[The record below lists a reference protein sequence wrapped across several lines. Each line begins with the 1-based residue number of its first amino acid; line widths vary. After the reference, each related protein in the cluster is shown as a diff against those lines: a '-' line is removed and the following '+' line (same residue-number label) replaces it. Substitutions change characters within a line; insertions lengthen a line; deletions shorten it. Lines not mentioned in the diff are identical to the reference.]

1 MRREPQREDD
11 PLTGGLPA
19 HLPVVEAVQPLLSV
33 AVLETEREPLRS
45 VVPREMERRERI
57 LRTPRRIPP
66 PLVAG
71 QRMKRRSARV
81 ARYLAEMGKRGYI
94 AVDELCAVTGKSRKK
109 IESDLDYMVEK
120 GLLGAGAYLDS
131 GRGIFFRSA
140 DAFADYANATAKKE
154 AVTPK
159 AATEGY
165 AGALRSANDRIADPV
180 LSEKIDHL
188 ETVAGKIFREV
199 EEHPEKQQQA
209 ATFLN
214 YYLPTTLKLLDSYA
228 KFEEAGIEGENLS
241 RAQERI
247 EETMD
252 ALIKGFDKQ
261 LDDLYRNEA
270 MDIDSD
276 IRVMEN
282 MLRRDTASVEDDF
295 GLGGVDH
302 VLAQNKNVNIF
313 VFDTEVYSNTGGQA
327 SKASNIG
334 QVAQFAA
341 AGKETK
347 SKSLAEIAMSYGYVY
362 VAQVAMGANAAQT
375 LKAIQEAEAYHGPSL
390 IIGYAPC
397 EMHSIKGGMQNCQ
410 KEMKKAVECGYWNLF
425 RFNPAAEK
433 KFALDSKAPAGGYQ
447 EFLMNEARYSRLT
460 REFPERATVLFAKNE
475 ENAKERYEHLLKLVD
490 MYDK

>member
-1 MRREPQREDD
+1 MSKDFEYD
-11 PLTGGLPA
+11 PETGSFRFDESGEKTKKKNDVDVGGWILIAALFAFGLWPIGLIA
-19 HLPVVEAVQPLLSV
+19 LISKLSDKPKKVNSSRGGMCTSTSPNANVSSRSKVEK
-33 AVLETEREPLRS
+33 S
-45 VVPREMERRERI
+45 VVKTAKQMNRAPKTSDKTSRI
-57 LRTPRRIPP
+57 LSIVGAAITCIFGISLVTMLGEVIAYGWYSYMMEDLFPMCGFFAGGVAM
-66 PLVAG
+66 LVAG
-71 QRMKRRSARV
+71 QRMKHRSARV
-81 ARYLAEMGKRGYI
+81 ARYLAVMGERGYI
-94 AVDELCAVTGKSRKK
+94 SVEELCTVTGKSRKK

-120 GLLGAGAYLDS
+120 GLLGTGAYLDS

-154 AVTPK
+154 NVTPK
-159 AATEGY
+159 EANEGY
-165 AGALRSANDRIADPV
+165 AGALRAIRSANDRIADPA

-199 EEHPEKQQQA
+199 EEHPEKQRQA

-295 GLGGVDH
+295 GLGG
-302 VLAQNKNVNIF
+302 
-313 VFDTEVYSNTGGQA
+313 
-327 SKASNIG
+327 
-334 QVAQFAA
+334 AA
-341 AGKETK
+341 
-347 SKSLAEIAMSYGYVY
+347 V
-362 VAQVAMGANAAQT
+362 QR
-375 LKAIQEAEAYHGPSL
+375 
-390 IIGYAPC
+390 AP
-397 EMHSIKGGMQNCQ
+397 
-410 KEMKKAVECGYWNLF
+410 
-425 RFNPAAEK
+425 
-433 KFALDSKAPAGGYQ
+433 D
-447 EFLMNEARYSRLT
+447 
-460 REFPERATVLFAKNE
+460 E
-475 ENAKERYEHLLKLVD
+475 E
-490 MYDK
+490 

>member
-1 MRREPQREDD
+1 MSKDFEYD
-11 PLTGGLPA
+11 PETGSFRFDEGGGKTKKKNDVDVGGWILIAALFAFGLWPIGLIA
-19 HLPVVEAVQPLLSV
+19 LISKLSDKPKKVNSSRGGTRTSTSPNANVTARSTNKVEKTVVKTAKKMNRAPKASDK
-33 AVLETEREPLRS
+33 TS
-45 VVPREMERRERI
+45 RI
-57 LRTPRRIPP
+57 LSIVGAAITAIFGISLVTMLGEVIAYGWYSYMMEELFPMCGFFAGGVAM
-66 PLVAG
+66 LVAG

-81 ARYLAEMGKRGYI
+81 ARYLAVMGKRGYI

-109 IESDLDYMVEK
+109 VESDLDYMVEK
-120 GLLGAGAYLDS
+120 GLLGTGAYLDS

-154 AVTPK
+154 NVTPK
-159 AATEGY
+159 EANEGY
-165 AGALRSANDRIADPV
+165 AGALRAIRSANDRIADAV

-295 GLGGVDH
+295 GLGG
-302 VLAQNKNVNIF
+302 
-313 VFDTEVYSNTGGQA
+313 
-327 SKASNIG
+327 
-334 QVAQFAA
+334 AA
-341 AGKETK
+341 
-347 SKSLAEIAMSYGYVY
+347 V
-362 VAQVAMGANAAQT
+362 QR
-375 LKAIQEAEAYHGPSL
+375 
-390 IIGYAPC
+390 AP
-397 EMHSIKGGMQNCQ
+397 
-410 KEMKKAVECGYWNLF
+410 
-425 RFNPAAEK
+425 
-433 KFALDSKAPAGGYQ
+433 D
-447 EFLMNEARYSRLT
+447 
-460 REFPERATVLFAKNE
+460 E
-475 ENAKERYEHLLKLVD
+475 E
-490 MYDK
+490 

>member
-1 MRREPQREDD
+1 MSKDFEYD
-11 PLTGGLPA
+11 PETGSFRFDESGGKTKKKNDVDVGGWILIAALFAFGLWPIGLIA
-19 HLPVVEAVQPLLSV
+19 LISKLSDKPKKVNSSRGGMHTSTSPNANVSSRSKVEKTVVKTAKKMNRAPKASDK
-33 AVLETEREPLRS
+33 TS
-45 VVPREMERRERI
+45 RI
-57 LRTPRRIPP
+57 LSIVGAAITAIFGISLVTMLGEVIAYGWYSYMMEELFPMCGFFAGGVAM
-66 PLVAG
+66 LVAG

-81 ARYLAEMGKRGYI
+81 ARYLAVMGKRGYI

-154 AVTPK
+154 NVTPK
-159 AATEGY
+159 EANEGY
-165 AGALRSANDRIADPV
+165 AGALRAIRSANDRIADPV

-295 GLGGVDH
+295 GLSG
-302 VLAQNKNVNIF
+302 
-313 VFDTEVYSNTGGQA
+313 
-327 SKASNIG
+327 
-334 QVAQFAA
+334 AA
-341 AGKETK
+341 
-347 SKSLAEIAMSYGYVY
+347 V
-362 VAQVAMGANAAQT
+362 QR
-375 LKAIQEAEAYHGPSL
+375 
-390 IIGYAPC
+390 AP
-397 EMHSIKGGMQNCQ
+397 
-410 KEMKKAVECGYWNLF
+410 
-425 RFNPAAEK
+425 
-433 KFALDSKAPAGGYQ
+433 D
-447 EFLMNEARYSRLT
+447 
-460 REFPERATVLFAKNE
+460 E
-475 ENAKERYEHLLKLVD
+475 E
-490 MYDK
+490 

>member
-1 MRREPQREDD
+1 MSKDFEYD
-11 PLTGGLPA
+11 PETGSFRFDEGDGKTKKKNDVDVGGWILIAALFAFGLWPIGLIA
-19 HLPVVEAVQPLLSV
+19 LISKLSDKPKKVNSSRGGTRTSTSPNANVTARSTNKVEKTVVQTAKKMNRAPKASDKT
-33 AVLETEREPLRS
+33 A
-45 VVPREMERRERI
+45 RI
-57 LRTPRRIPP
+57 LMIVGAAITCIFGISLVTMLGEVIAYGWYSYMMEELFPMCGFFAGGVAM
-66 PLVAG
+66 LVAG

-81 ARYLAEMGKRGYI
+81 ARYLAVMGERGYI
-94 AVDELCAVTGKSRKK
+94 SVEELCTVTGKSRKK

-120 GLLGAGAYLDS
+120 GLLGTGAYLDS

-154 AVTPK
+154 NVTPK
-159 AATEGY
+159 EANEGY
-165 AGALRSANDRIADPV
+165 AGALRAIRSANDRIADAV

-295 GLGGVDH
+295 GLGG
-302 VLAQNKNVNIF
+302 
-313 VFDTEVYSNTGGQA
+313 
-327 SKASNIG
+327 
-334 QVAQFAA
+334 AA
-341 AGKETK
+341 
-347 SKSLAEIAMSYGYVY
+347 V
-362 VAQVAMGANAAQT
+362 QR
-375 LKAIQEAEAYHGPSL
+375 
-390 IIGYAPC
+390 AP
-397 EMHSIKGGMQNCQ
+397 
-410 KEMKKAVECGYWNLF
+410 
-425 RFNPAAEK
+425 
-433 KFALDSKAPAGGYQ
+433 D
-447 EFLMNEARYSRLT
+447 
-460 REFPERATVLFAKNE
+460 E
-475 ENAKERYEHLLKLVD
+475 E
-490 MYDK
+490 

>member
-1 MRREPQREDD
+1 MSKDFEYDPETGSFRFDESGGKTKKKNDVDVGGWILIAALFAFGLWPIGLIALISKLSDKPKKVNSSRGGMRTSTSPNANVSSRSK
-11 PLTGGLPA
+11 
-19 HLPVVEAVQPLLSV
+19 VEK
-33 AVLETEREPLRS
+33 S
-45 VVPREMERRERI
+45 VVKTAKKMNRAPKTSDKTSRI
-57 LRTPRRIPP
+57 LSIVGAAITCIFGISLVTMLGEVIAYGWYSYMMEDLFPMCGFFAGGVAM
-66 PLVAG
+66 LVAG
-71 QRMKRRSARV
+71 QRMKHRSARV
-81 ARYLAEMGKRGYI
+81 ARYLAVMGKRSHI

-120 GLLGAGAYLDS
+120 GLLGTGAYLDS

-154 AVTPK
+154 NVTPK
-159 AATEGY
+159 EANEGY
-165 AGALRSANDRIADPV
+165 AGALRAIRSANDRIADPA

-295 GLGGVDH
+295 GLGG
-302 VLAQNKNVNIF
+302 
-313 VFDTEVYSNTGGQA
+313 
-327 SKASNIG
+327 
-334 QVAQFAA
+334 AA
-341 AGKETK
+341 
-347 SKSLAEIAMSYGYVY
+347 V
-362 VAQVAMGANAAQT
+362 QR
-375 LKAIQEAEAYHGPSL
+375 
-390 IIGYAPC
+390 AP
-397 EMHSIKGGMQNCQ
+397 
-410 KEMKKAVECGYWNLF
+410 
-425 RFNPAAEK
+425 
-433 KFALDSKAPAGGYQ
+433 D
-447 EFLMNEARYSRLT
+447 
-460 REFPERATVLFAKNE
+460 E
-475 ENAKERYEHLLKLVD
+475 E
-490 MYDK
+490 

>member
-1 MRREPQREDD
+1 MSKDFEYD
-11 PLTGGLPA
+11 PETGSFRFDESGGKTKKKNDVDVGGWILIAALFAFGLWPIGLIA
-19 HLPVVEAVQPLLSV
+19 LISKLSDKPKKVNSSRGGMHTSTSPNANVSSRSKVEK
-33 AVLETEREPLRS
+33 S
-45 VVPREMERRERI
+45 VVKTAKQMNRAPKASDKTSRI
-57 LRTPRRIPP
+57 LSIVGAAITAIFGISLVTMLGEVIAYGWDSYMMEELFPMCGFFAGGVAM
-66 PLVAG
+66 LVAG

-81 ARYLAEMGKRGYI
+81 ARYLAVMGKRGYI

-154 AVTPK
+154 NVTPK
-159 AATEGY
+159 EANEGY
-165 AGALRSANDRIADPV
+165 AGALRAIRSANDRIADPV

-295 GLGGVDH
+295 GLGG
-302 VLAQNKNVNIF
+302 
-313 VFDTEVYSNTGGQA
+313 
-327 SKASNIG
+327 
-334 QVAQFAA
+334 AA
-341 AGKETK
+341 
-347 SKSLAEIAMSYGYVY
+347 V
-362 VAQVAMGANAAQT
+362 QR
-375 LKAIQEAEAYHGPSL
+375 
-390 IIGYAPC
+390 AP
-397 EMHSIKGGMQNCQ
+397 
-410 KEMKKAVECGYWNLF
+410 
-425 RFNPAAEK
+425 
-433 KFALDSKAPAGGYQ
+433 D
-447 EFLMNEARYSRLT
+447 
-460 REFPERATVLFAKNE
+460 E
-475 ENAKERYEHLLKLVD
+475 E
-490 MYDK
+490 

>member
-1 MRREPQREDD
+1 MSKDFEYDPETGSFRFDESGGKTKKKNDVDVGGWILIAALFAFGLWPIGLIALISKLSDKPKKVSSPRSGMRTSTSPNANVSSRSK
-11 PLTGGLPA
+11 
-19 HLPVVEAVQPLLSV
+19 VEK
-33 AVLETEREPLRS
+33 S
-45 VVPREMERRERI
+45 VVKTAKQMNRAPKASDKTARI
-57 LRTPRRIPP
+57 LVIVGAAITAIFGISLVTMLGEVIAYGWYSYMMEELFPMCGFFAGGVAM
-66 PLVAG
+66 LVAG

-81 ARYLAEMGKRGYI
+81 ARYLAVMGERGYI
-94 AVDELCAVTGKSRKK
+94 SVEELCTVTGKSRKK

-120 GLLGAGAYLDS
+120 GLLGTGAYLDS

-154 AVTPK
+154 NVTPK
-159 AATEGY
+159 EANEGY
-165 AGALRSANDRIADPV
+165 AGALRAIRSANDRITDAV

-295 GLGGVDH
+295 GLGG
-302 VLAQNKNVNIF
+302 
-313 VFDTEVYSNTGGQA
+313 
-327 SKASNIG
+327 
-334 QVAQFAA
+334 AA
-341 AGKETK
+341 
-347 SKSLAEIAMSYGYVY
+347 V
-362 VAQVAMGANAAQT
+362 QR
-375 LKAIQEAEAYHGPSL
+375 
-390 IIGYAPC
+390 AP
-397 EMHSIKGGMQNCQ
+397 
-410 KEMKKAVECGYWNLF
+410 
-425 RFNPAAEK
+425 
-433 KFALDSKAPAGGYQ
+433 D
-447 EFLMNEARYSRLT
+447 
-460 REFPERATVLFAKNE
+460 E
-475 ENAKERYEHLLKLVD
+475 E
-490 MYDK
+490 

>member
-1 MRREPQREDD
+1 MSKDFEYDPETGSFRFDESGGKTKKKNDVDVGGWIIIAALFAFGLWPIGLIALISKLSDKPKKVNSSRGGMRTSTSQNANVSSRSK
-11 PLTGGLPA
+11 
-19 HLPVVEAVQPLLSV
+19 VEK
-33 AVLETEREPLRS
+33 S
-45 VVPREMERRERI
+45 VVKTAKQMNRAPKASDKTSRI
-57 LRTPRRIPP
+57 LSIVGAAITAIFGISLVTMLGEVIAYGWYSYMMEELFPMCGFFAGGVAM
-66 PLVAG
+66 LVAG

-81 ARYLAEMGKRGYI
+81 ARYLAVMGKRGYI

-109 IESDLDYMVEK
+109 IESDLNYMVEK
-120 GLLGAGAYLDS
+120 GLLGTGAYLDS

-154 AVTPK
+154 NVTPK
-159 AATEGY
+159 EANEGY
-165 AGALRSANDRIADPV
+165 AGALRAIRSANDRIADPV

-199 EEHPEKQQQA
+199 EQHPEKQQQA

-295 GLGGVDH
+295 GLGG
-302 VLAQNKNVNIF
+302 
-313 VFDTEVYSNTGGQA
+313 
-327 SKASNIG
+327 
-334 QVAQFAA
+334 AA
-341 AGKETK
+341 
-347 SKSLAEIAMSYGYVY
+347 V
-362 VAQVAMGANAAQT
+362 QR
-375 LKAIQEAEAYHGPSL
+375 
-390 IIGYAPC
+390 AP
-397 EMHSIKGGMQNCQ
+397 
-410 KEMKKAVECGYWNLF
+410 
-425 RFNPAAEK
+425 
-433 KFALDSKAPAGGYQ
+433 D
-447 EFLMNEARYSRLT
+447 
-460 REFPERATVLFAKNE
+460 E
-475 ENAKERYEHLLKLVD
+475 E
-490 MYDK
+490 

>member
-1 MRREPQREDD
+1 MSKDFEYD
-11 PLTGGLPA
+11 PETGSFRFDESGGKTKKKNDVDVGGWIIIAALFAFGLWPIGLIA
-19 HLPVVEAVQPLLSV
+19 LISKLSDKPKKVSSPRSGTRTSTSPNANVTARSTNKVEKTVVKTAKKMNRAPKASDK
-33 AVLETEREPLRS
+33 TS
-45 VVPREMERRERI
+45 RI
-57 LRTPRRIPP
+57 LSIVGAAITAIFGISLVTMLGEVIAYGWYSYMMEELFPMCGFFAGGVAM
-66 PLVAG
+66 LVAG

-81 ARYLAEMGKRGYI
+81 ARYLAVMGKRGYI
-94 AVDELCAVTGKSRKK
+94 SVEELCTVTGKSRKK
-109 IESDLDYMVEK
+109 IESDLNYMVEK
-120 GLLGAGAYLDS
+120 GLLGTGAYLDS

-154 AVTPK
+154 NVTPK
-159 AATEGY
+159 EANEGY
-165 AGALRSANDRIADPV
+165 AGALRAIRSANDRIADPV

-295 GLGGVDH
+295 GLGG
-302 VLAQNKNVNIF
+302 
-313 VFDTEVYSNTGGQA
+313 
-327 SKASNIG
+327 
-334 QVAQFAA
+334 AA
-341 AGKETK
+341 
-347 SKSLAEIAMSYGYVY
+347 V
-362 VAQVAMGANAAQT
+362 QR
-375 LKAIQEAEAYHGPSL
+375 
-390 IIGYAPC
+390 AP
-397 EMHSIKGGMQNCQ
+397 
-410 KEMKKAVECGYWNLF
+410 
-425 RFNPAAEK
+425 
-433 KFALDSKAPAGGYQ
+433 D
-447 EFLMNEARYSRLT
+447 
-460 REFPERATVLFAKNE
+460 E
-475 ENAKERYEHLLKLVD
+475 E
-490 MYDK
+490 

>member
-1 MRREPQREDD
+1 MSKDFEYD
-11 PLTGGLPA
+11 PETGSFRFDESGGKTRKKNDVDVGGWIIIAALFAFGLWPIGLIA
-19 HLPVVEAVQPLLSV
+19 LISKLSDKPKKVSSPRSGTRTSTSPNANVTARSTNKVEKTVVKTAKKMNRAPKASDK
-33 AVLETEREPLRS
+33 TS
-45 VVPREMERRERI
+45 RI
-57 LRTPRRIPP
+57 LSIVGAAITAIFGISLVTMLGEVIAYGWYSYMMEELFPMCGFFAGGVAM
-66 PLVAG
+66 LVAG

-81 ARYLAEMGKRGYI
+81 ARYLAVMGERGYI
-94 AVDELCAVTGKSRKK
+94 SVEELCTVTGKSRKK

-154 AVTPK
+154 NVTPK
-159 AATEGY
+159 EANEGY
-165 AGALRSANDRIADPV
+165 AGALRAIRSANDRIADPV

-295 GLGGVDH
+295 GLGG
-302 VLAQNKNVNIF
+302 
-313 VFDTEVYSNTGGQA
+313 
-327 SKASNIG
+327 
-334 QVAQFAA
+334 AA
-341 AGKETK
+341 
-347 SKSLAEIAMSYGYVY
+347 V
-362 VAQVAMGANAAQT
+362 QR
-375 LKAIQEAEAYHGPSL
+375 
-390 IIGYAPC
+390 AP
-397 EMHSIKGGMQNCQ
+397 
-410 KEMKKAVECGYWNLF
+410 
-425 RFNPAAEK
+425 
-433 KFALDSKAPAGGYQ
+433 D
-447 EFLMNEARYSRLT
+447 
-460 REFPERATVLFAKNE
+460 E
-475 ENAKERYEHLLKLVD
+475 E
-490 MYDK
+490 

>member
-1 MRREPQREDD
+1 MSKDFEYD
-11 PLTGGLPA
+11 PETGSFRFDESGGKTKKKNDVDVGGWILIAALFAFGLWPIGLIA
-19 HLPVVEAVQPLLSV
+19 LISKLSDKPKKVSSPRSGTRTSTSPNANVTARSTNKVEKTVVKTAKQMNRAPKTSDKTARTLMIIGGFIALAAGSGLISNIGEVIAYGWYSYMMEELFPMCGFFAGGV
-33 AVLETEREPLRS
+33 A
-45 VVPREMERRERI
+45 M
-57 LRTPRRIPP
+57 
-66 PLVAG
+66 LVAG
-71 QRMKRRSARV
+71 QRMKRRSARI
-81 ARYLAEMGKRGYI
+81 ARYLAVMGERGYI
-94 AVDELCAVTGKSRKK
+94 SVEELCTVTGKSRKK
-109 IESDLDYMVEK
+109 IESDLNYMVEK

-154 AVTPK
+154 NVTPEE
-159 AATEGY
+159 ANEGY
-165 AGALRSANDRIADPV
+165 AGALRAIRSANDRIADPV

-295 GLGGVDH
+295 GLGG
-302 VLAQNKNVNIF
+302 
-313 VFDTEVYSNTGGQA
+313 
-327 SKASNIG
+327 
-334 QVAQFAA
+334 AA
-341 AGKETK
+341 
-347 SKSLAEIAMSYGYVY
+347 V
-362 VAQVAMGANAAQT
+362 QR
-375 LKAIQEAEAYHGPSL
+375 
-390 IIGYAPC
+390 AP
-397 EMHSIKGGMQNCQ
+397 
-410 KEMKKAVECGYWNLF
+410 
-425 RFNPAAEK
+425 
-433 KFALDSKAPAGGYQ
+433 D
-447 EFLMNEARYSRLT
+447 
-460 REFPERATVLFAKNE
+460 E
-475 ENAKERYEHLLKLVD
+475 E
-490 MYDK
+490 

>member
-1 MRREPQREDD
+1 MSKDFEYD
-11 PLTGGLPA
+11 PETGSFRFDEEGGKTKKKNDVDVGGWILIAALFAFGLWPIGLIA
-19 HLPVVEAVQPLLSV
+19 LISKLSDKPKKVSSPRGGTRTSTSPNANVTARSTNKVEKTVVKTAKKMNRAPKASDK
-33 AVLETEREPLRS
+33 TS
-45 VVPREMERRERI
+45 RI
-57 LRTPRRIPP
+57 LSIVGAAITAIFGISLVTMLGEVIAYGWYSYMMEELFPMCGFFAGGVAM
-66 PLVAG
+66 LVAG

-81 ARYLAEMGKRGYI
+81 ARYLAVMGKRGYI

-120 GLLGAGAYLDS
+120 GLLGTGAYLDS

-154 AVTPK
+154 NVTPK
-159 AATEGY
+159 EANEGY
-165 AGALRSANDRIADPV
+165 AGALRAIRSANDRIADAV

-295 GLGGVDH
+295 GLGG
-302 VLAQNKNVNIF
+302 
-313 VFDTEVYSNTGGQA
+313 
-327 SKASNIG
+327 
-334 QVAQFAA
+334 AA
-341 AGKETK
+341 
-347 SKSLAEIAMSYGYVY
+347 V
-362 VAQVAMGANAAQT
+362 QR
-375 LKAIQEAEAYHGPSL
+375 
-390 IIGYAPC
+390 AP
-397 EMHSIKGGMQNCQ
+397 
-410 KEMKKAVECGYWNLF
+410 
-425 RFNPAAEK
+425 
-433 KFALDSKAPAGGYQ
+433 D
-447 EFLMNEARYSRLT
+447 
-460 REFPERATVLFAKNE
+460 E
-475 ENAKERYEHLLKLVD
+475 E
-490 MYDK
+490 

>member
-1 MRREPQREDD
+1 MSKDFEYD
-11 PLTGGLPA
+11 PETGSFRFDESGGKTKKKNDVDVGGWIIIAALFAFGLWPIGIIA
-19 HLPVVEAVQPLLSV
+19 LISKLSDKPKKVSSPRSGTRTSTSPNANVTARSTNKVEKTVVKTAKKMNRAPKASDK
-33 AVLETEREPLRS
+33 TS
-45 VVPREMERRERI
+45 RI
-57 LRTPRRIPP
+57 LSIVGAAITAIFGISLVTMLGEVIAYGWYSYMMEELFPMCGFFAGGVAM
-66 PLVAG
+66 LVAG
-71 QRMKRRSARV
+71 QRMKRRSARI
-81 ARYLAEMGKRGYI
+81 ARYLAVMGERGYI
-94 AVDELCAVTGKSRKK
+94 SVEELCTVTGKSRKK

-154 AVTPK
+154 NVTPK
-159 AATEGY
+159 EANEGY
-165 AGALRSANDRIADPV
+165 AGALRAIRSANDRIADPV

-241 RAQERI
+241 RAQEHI

-295 GLGGVDH
+295 GLGG
-302 VLAQNKNVNIF
+302 
-313 VFDTEVYSNTGGQA
+313 
-327 SKASNIG
+327 
-334 QVAQFAA
+334 AA
-341 AGKETK
+341 
-347 SKSLAEIAMSYGYVY
+347 V
-362 VAQVAMGANAAQT
+362 QR
-375 LKAIQEAEAYHGPSL
+375 
-390 IIGYAPC
+390 AP
-397 EMHSIKGGMQNCQ
+397 
-410 KEMKKAVECGYWNLF
+410 
-425 RFNPAAEK
+425 
-433 KFALDSKAPAGGYQ
+433 D
-447 EFLMNEARYSRLT
+447 
-460 REFPERATVLFAKNE
+460 E
-475 ENAKERYEHLLKLVD
+475 E
-490 MYDK
+490 

>member
-1 MRREPQREDD
+1 MSKDFEYD
-11 PLTGGLPA
+11 PETGSFRFDESGGKTKKKNDVDVGGWILIAALFAFGLWPIGLIA
-19 HLPVVEAVQPLLSV
+19 LISKLSDKPKKVNSPRSGTRTSTSPNANVTARSTNKVEKTVVKTAKKMNRAPKASDKTSRTLMIIGGFIALAAGSGLISNIGEVIAYGWYSYMMEELFPMCGFFAGGV
-33 AVLETEREPLRS
+33 A
-45 VVPREMERRERI
+45 M
-57 LRTPRRIPP
+57 
-66 PLVAG
+66 LVAG
-71 QRMKRRSARV
+71 QRMKRRSARI
-81 ARYLAEMGKRGYI
+81 ARYLAVMGERGYI
-94 AVDELCAVTGKSRKK
+94 SVEELCTVTGKSRKK

-120 GLLGAGAYLDS
+120 GLLGTGAYLDS

-154 AVTPK
+154 NVTPK
-159 AATEGY
+159 EANEGY
-165 AGALRSANDRIADPV
+165 AGALRAIRSANDRIADPV

-295 GLGGVDH
+295 GLGG
-302 VLAQNKNVNIF
+302 
-313 VFDTEVYSNTGGQA
+313 
-327 SKASNIG
+327 
-334 QVAQFAA
+334 AA
-341 AGKETK
+341 
-347 SKSLAEIAMSYGYVY
+347 V
-362 VAQVAMGANAAQT
+362 QR
-375 LKAIQEAEAYHGPSL
+375 
-390 IIGYAPC
+390 AP
-397 EMHSIKGGMQNCQ
+397 
-410 KEMKKAVECGYWNLF
+410 
-425 RFNPAAEK
+425 
-433 KFALDSKAPAGGYQ
+433 D
-447 EFLMNEARYSRLT
+447 
-460 REFPERATVLFAKNE
+460 E
-475 ENAKERYEHLLKLVD
+475 E
-490 MYDK
+490 

>member
-1 MRREPQREDD
+1 MSKDFEYDPETGSFRFDESGGKTKKKNDVDVGGWILIAALFAFGLWPIGLIALISKLSDKPKKVNSSRGGMRTSTSPNANVSSRSK
-11 PLTGGLPA
+11 
-19 HLPVVEAVQPLLSV
+19 VEK
-33 AVLETEREPLRS
+33 S
-45 VVPREMERRERI
+45 VVKTAKKMNRAPKASDKTSRI
-57 LRTPRRIPP
+57 LSIVGAAITAIFGISLVTMLGEVIAYGWYSYMMEELFPMCGFFAGGVAM
-66 PLVAG
+66 LVAG

-81 ARYLAEMGKRGYI
+81 ARYLAVMGKRGYI

-154 AVTPK
+154 NVTPK
-159 AATEGY
+159 EANEGY
-165 AGALRSANDRIADPV
+165 AGALRAIRSANDRIADPV

-199 EEHPEKQQQA
+199 EQHPEKQQQA

-295 GLGGVDH
+295 GLGG
-302 VLAQNKNVNIF
+302 
-313 VFDTEVYSNTGGQA
+313 
-327 SKASNIG
+327 
-334 QVAQFAA
+334 AA
-341 AGKETK
+341 
-347 SKSLAEIAMSYGYVY
+347 V
-362 VAQVAMGANAAQT
+362 QR
-375 LKAIQEAEAYHGPSL
+375 
-390 IIGYAPC
+390 AP
-397 EMHSIKGGMQNCQ
+397 
-410 KEMKKAVECGYWNLF
+410 
-425 RFNPAAEK
+425 
-433 KFALDSKAPAGGYQ
+433 D
-447 EFLMNEARYSRLT
+447 
-460 REFPERATVLFAKNE
+460 E
-475 ENAKERYEHLLKLVD
+475 E
-490 MYDK
+490 

>member
-1 MRREPQREDD
+1 MSKDFEYDPETGSFRFDESDGKTKKKNDVDVGGWILIAALFAFGLWPIGLIALISKLSDKPKKVNSSRGGMRTSTSPNANVSSRSTNKVEK
-11 PLTGGLPA
+11 T
-19 HLPVVEAVQPLLSV
+19 VVKTAKKMNRAPKASDK
-33 AVLETEREPLRS
+33 TS
-45 VVPREMERRERI
+45 RI
-57 LRTPRRIPP
+57 LSIVGAAITAIFGISLVTMLGEVIAYGWYSYMMEELLPMCGFFAGGVAM
-66 PLVAG
+66 LVAG

-81 ARYLAEMGKRGYI
+81 ARYLAVMGKRGYI

-154 AVTPK
+154 NVTPK
-159 AATEGY
+159 EDNEGY
-165 AGALRSANDRIADPV
+165 AGALRAIRSANDRIADPV

-295 GLGGVDH
+295 GLGG
-302 VLAQNKNVNIF
+302 
-313 VFDTEVYSNTGGQA
+313 
-327 SKASNIG
+327 
-334 QVAQFAA
+334 AA
-341 AGKETK
+341 
-347 SKSLAEIAMSYGYVY
+347 V
-362 VAQVAMGANAAQT
+362 QR
-375 LKAIQEAEAYHGPSL
+375 
-390 IIGYAPC
+390 AP
-397 EMHSIKGGMQNCQ
+397 
-410 KEMKKAVECGYWNLF
+410 
-425 RFNPAAEK
+425 
-433 KFALDSKAPAGGYQ
+433 D
-447 EFLMNEARYSRLT
+447 
-460 REFPERATVLFAKNE
+460 E
-475 ENAKERYEHLLKLVD
+475 E
-490 MYDK
+490 

>member
-1 MRREPQREDD
+1 MSKDFEYDPETGSFRFDESGGKTKKKNDVDVGGWILIAALFAFGLWPIGLIALISKLSDKPKKVNSSRGGMRTSTSPNANVSSRSK
-11 PLTGGLPA
+11 
-19 HLPVVEAVQPLLSV
+19 VEK
-33 AVLETEREPLRS
+33 S
-45 VVPREMERRERI
+45 VVKTAKKMNRAPKTSDKTSRI
-57 LRTPRRIPP
+57 LSIVGAAITCIFGISLVTMLGEVIAYGWYSYMMEELFPMCGFFAGGVAM
-66 PLVAG
+66 LVAG

-81 ARYLAEMGKRGYI
+81 ARYLAVMGERGYI
-94 AVDELCAVTGKSRKK
+94 SVEELCTVTGKSRKK

-120 GLLGAGAYLDS
+120 GLLGTGAYLDS

-140 DAFADYANATAKKE
+140 DAFADYANATAKK
-154 AVTPK
+154 ANVTPK
-159 AATEGY
+159 EANEGY
-165 AGALRSANDRIADPV
+165 AGALRAIRSANDRIADPV

-295 GLGGVDH
+295 GLGG
-302 VLAQNKNVNIF
+302 
-313 VFDTEVYSNTGGQA
+313 
-327 SKASNIG
+327 
-334 QVAQFAA
+334 AA
-341 AGKETK
+341 
-347 SKSLAEIAMSYGYVY
+347 V
-362 VAQVAMGANAAQT
+362 QR
-375 LKAIQEAEAYHGPSL
+375 
-390 IIGYAPC
+390 AP
-397 EMHSIKGGMQNCQ
+397 
-410 KEMKKAVECGYWNLF
+410 
-425 RFNPAAEK
+425 
-433 KFALDSKAPAGGYQ
+433 D
-447 EFLMNEARYSRLT
+447 
-460 REFPERATVLFAKNE
+460 E
-475 ENAKERYEHLLKLVD
+475 E
-490 MYDK
+490 

>member
-1 MRREPQREDD
+1 MSKDFEYD
-11 PLTGGLPA
+11 PETGSFRFDESGGKTKKKNDVDVGGWIIIAALFAFGLWPIGLIA
-19 HLPVVEAVQPLLSV
+19 LISKLSDKPKKVSSPRSGTRTSTSANASSRGKVEK
-33 AVLETEREPLRS
+33 S
-45 VVPREMERRERI
+45 VVKTAKQMNRAPKASDKTSRI
-57 LRTPRRIPP
+57 LSIVGAAITAIFGISLVTMLGEVIAYGWYSYMMEELFPMCGFFAGGVAM
-66 PLVAG
+66 LVAG

-81 ARYLAEMGKRGYI
+81 ARYLAVMGKRGYI
-94 AVDELCAVTGKSRKK
+94 SVEELCTVTGKSRKK

-120 GLLGAGAYLDS
+120 GLLGTGAYLDS

-154 AVTPK
+154 NVTPK
-159 AATEGY
+159 EANEGY
-165 AGALRSANDRIADPV
+165 AGALRAIRSANDRIADPV

-199 EEHPEKQQQA
+199 EQHPEKQQQA

-295 GLGGVDH
+295 GLGG
-302 VLAQNKNVNIF
+302 
-313 VFDTEVYSNTGGQA
+313 
-327 SKASNIG
+327 
-334 QVAQFAA
+334 AA
-341 AGKETK
+341 
-347 SKSLAEIAMSYGYVY
+347 V
-362 VAQVAMGANAAQT
+362 QR
-375 LKAIQEAEAYHGPSL
+375 
-390 IIGYAPC
+390 AP
-397 EMHSIKGGMQNCQ
+397 
-410 KEMKKAVECGYWNLF
+410 
-425 RFNPAAEK
+425 
-433 KFALDSKAPAGGYQ
+433 D
-447 EFLMNEARYSRLT
+447 
-460 REFPERATVLFAKNE
+460 E
-475 ENAKERYEHLLKLVD
+475 E
-490 MYDK
+490 

>member
-1 MRREPQREDD
+1 MSKDFEYD
-11 PLTGGLPA
+11 PETGSFRFDESGGKTKKKNDVDVGGWIIIAALFAFGLWPIGLIA
-19 HLPVVEAVQPLLSV
+19 LISKLSDKPKKVSSPRSGTRTSTSPSANVTARSTNKVEKTVVKTAKKMNRAPKASDK
-33 AVLETEREPLRS
+33 TS
-45 VVPREMERRERI
+45 RI
-57 LRTPRRIPP
+57 LSIVGAAITAIFGISLVTMLGEVIAYGWYSYMMEELFPMCGFFAGGVAM
-66 PLVAG
+66 LVAG

-81 ARYLAEMGKRGYI
+81 ARYLAVMGKRGYI

-154 AVTPK
+154 NVTPK
-159 AATEGY
+159 EANEGY
-165 AGALRSANDRIADPV
+165 AGALRAIRSANDRIADPV
-180 LSEKIDHL
+180 LSEK
-188 ETVAGKIFREV
+188 TVAGKIFREV

-295 GLGGVDH
+295 GLGG
-302 VLAQNKNVNIF
+302 
-313 VFDTEVYSNTGGQA
+313 
-327 SKASNIG
+327 
-334 QVAQFAA
+334 AA
-341 AGKETK
+341 
-347 SKSLAEIAMSYGYVY
+347 V
-362 VAQVAMGANAAQT
+362 QR
-375 LKAIQEAEAYHGPSL
+375 
-390 IIGYAPC
+390 AP
-397 EMHSIKGGMQNCQ
+397 G
-410 KEMKKAVECGYWNLF
+410 
-425 RFNPAAEK
+425 
-433 KFALDSKAPAGGYQ
+433 
-447 EFLMNEARYSRLT
+447 
-460 REFPERATVLFAKNE
+460 E
-475 ENAKERYEHLLKLVD
+475 E
-490 MYDK
+490 

>member
-1 MRREPQREDD
+1 MSKDFEYDPETGSFRFDESGGKTKKKNDVDVGGWILIAALFAFGLWPIGLIALISKLSDKPKKVNSSRGGMRTSTSPNANVSSRSK
-11 PLTGGLPA
+11 
-19 HLPVVEAVQPLLSV
+19 VEK
-33 AVLETEREPLRS
+33 S
-45 VVPREMERRERI
+45 VVKTAKKMNRAPKTSDKTSRI
-57 LRTPRRIPP
+57 LSIVGAAITCIFGISLVTMLGEVIAYGWYSYMMEDLFPMCGFFAGGVAM
-66 PLVAG
+66 LVAG

-81 ARYLAEMGKRGYI
+81 ARYLAVMGKRGYI

-154 AVTPK
+154 NVTPK
-159 AATEGY
+159 EANEGY
-165 AGALRSANDRIADPV
+165 AGALRAIRSANDRIADAV

-199 EEHPEKQQQA
+199 EQHPEKQQQA

-295 GLGGVDH
+295 GLGG
-302 VLAQNKNVNIF
+302 
-313 VFDTEVYSNTGGQA
+313 
-327 SKASNIG
+327 
-334 QVAQFAA
+334 AA
-341 AGKETK
+341 
-347 SKSLAEIAMSYGYVY
+347 V
-362 VAQVAMGANAAQT
+362 QR
-375 LKAIQEAEAYHGPSL
+375 
-390 IIGYAPC
+390 AP
-397 EMHSIKGGMQNCQ
+397 
-410 KEMKKAVECGYWNLF
+410 
-425 RFNPAAEK
+425 
-433 KFALDSKAPAGGYQ
+433 D
-447 EFLMNEARYSRLT
+447 
-460 REFPERATVLFAKNE
+460 E
-475 ENAKERYEHLLKLVD
+475 E
-490 MYDK
+490 

>member
-1 MRREPQREDD
+1 MSKDFEYDPETGSFRFDEGDGKTKKKNDVDVGGWILIAALFAFGLWPIGLIALISKLSDKPKKVSSSRGGMRTSTSPNANVSSRSK
-11 PLTGGLPA
+11 
-19 HLPVVEAVQPLLSV
+19 VEK
-33 AVLETEREPLRS
+33 S
-45 VVPREMERRERI
+45 VVKTAKQMNRAPKASDKTARI
-57 LRTPRRIPP
+57 LVIVGAAITAIFGISLVTMLGEVIAYGWYSYMMEELFPMCGFFAGGVAM
-66 PLVAG
+66 LVAG

-81 ARYLAEMGKRGYI
+81 ARYLAVMGKRGYI

-109 IESDLDYMVEK
+109 VESDLDFMVEK

-131 GRGIFFRSA
+131 GRGMFFRNA

-154 AVTPK
+154 NVTPK
-159 AATEGY
+159 EANEGY
-165 AGALRSANDRIADPV
+165 AGALRAIRSANDRIADAV

-295 GLGGVDH
+295 GLGG
-302 VLAQNKNVNIF
+302 
-313 VFDTEVYSNTGGQA
+313 
-327 SKASNIG
+327 
-334 QVAQFAA
+334 AA
-341 AGKETK
+341 
-347 SKSLAEIAMSYGYVY
+347 V
-362 VAQVAMGANAAQT
+362 QR
-375 LKAIQEAEAYHGPSL
+375 
-390 IIGYAPC
+390 AP
-397 EMHSIKGGMQNCQ
+397 
-410 KEMKKAVECGYWNLF
+410 
-425 RFNPAAEK
+425 
-433 KFALDSKAPAGGYQ
+433 D
-447 EFLMNEARYSRLT
+447 
-460 REFPERATVLFAKNE
+460 E
-475 ENAKERYEHLLKLVD
+475 E
-490 MYDK
+490 

>member
-1 MRREPQREDD
+1 MSKDFEYDPETGSFRFDEGDGKTKKKNDVDVGGWILIAALFAFGLWPIGLIALISKLSDKPKKVSSSRGGMRTSTSPNANVTARSTNKVEK
-11 PLTGGLPA
+11 T
-19 HLPVVEAVQPLLSV
+19 VVQTAKKMNRAPKASDKT
-33 AVLETEREPLRS
+33 A
-45 VVPREMERRERI
+45 RI
-57 LRTPRRIPP
+57 LVIVGAAITAIFGISLVTMLGEVIAYGWYSYMMEELFPMCGFFAGGVAM
-66 PLVAG
+66 LVAG

-81 ARYLAEMGKRGYI
+81 ARYLAVMGERGYI
-94 AVDELCAVTGKSRKK
+94 SVEELCTVTGKSRKK

-120 GLLGAGAYLDS
+120 GLLGTGAYLDS

-154 AVTPK
+154 NVTPK
-159 AATEGY
+159 EANEGY
-165 AGALRSANDRIADPV
+165 AGALRAIRSANDRIADAV

-199 EEHPEKQQQA
+199 EQHPEKQQQA

-295 GLGGVDH
+295 GLGG
-302 VLAQNKNVNIF
+302 
-313 VFDTEVYSNTGGQA
+313 
-327 SKASNIG
+327 
-334 QVAQFAA
+334 AA
-341 AGKETK
+341 
-347 SKSLAEIAMSYGYVY
+347 V
-362 VAQVAMGANAAQT
+362 QR
-375 LKAIQEAEAYHGPSL
+375 
-390 IIGYAPC
+390 AP
-397 EMHSIKGGMQNCQ
+397 
-410 KEMKKAVECGYWNLF
+410 
-425 RFNPAAEK
+425 
-433 KFALDSKAPAGGYQ
+433 D
-447 EFLMNEARYSRLT
+447 
-460 REFPERATVLFAKNE
+460 E
-475 ENAKERYEHLLKLVD
+475 E
-490 MYDK
+490 

>member
-1 MRREPQREDD
+1 MSKDFEYDPETGSFRFDESDGKTKKKNDVDVGGWILIAALFAFGLWPIGLIALISKLSDKPKKVNSSRGGMRTSTSPNANVSSRSTNKVEK
-11 PLTGGLPA
+11 T
-19 HLPVVEAVQPLLSV
+19 VVKAAKKMNRAPKASDK
-33 AVLETEREPLRS
+33 TS
-45 VVPREMERRERI
+45 RI
-57 LRTPRRIPP
+57 LSIVGAAITAIFGISLVTMLGEVIAYGWYSYMMEELLPMCGFFAGGVAM
-66 PLVAG
+66 LVAG

-81 ARYLAEMGKRGYI
+81 ARYLAVMGKRGYI

-154 AVTPK
+154 NVTPK
-159 AATEGY
+159 EANEGY
-165 AGALRSANDRIADPV
+165 AGALRAIRSANDRIADPV

-295 GLGGVDH
+295 GLGG
-302 VLAQNKNVNIF
+302 
-313 VFDTEVYSNTGGQA
+313 
-327 SKASNIG
+327 
-334 QVAQFAA
+334 AA
-341 AGKETK
+341 
-347 SKSLAEIAMSYGYVY
+347 V
-362 VAQVAMGANAAQT
+362 QR
-375 LKAIQEAEAYHGPSL
+375 
-390 IIGYAPC
+390 AP
-397 EMHSIKGGMQNCQ
+397 
-410 KEMKKAVECGYWNLF
+410 
-425 RFNPAAEK
+425 
-433 KFALDSKAPAGGYQ
+433 D
-447 EFLMNEARYSRLT
+447 
-460 REFPERATVLFAKNE
+460 E
-475 ENAKERYEHLLKLVD
+475 E
-490 MYDK
+490 

>member
-1 MRREPQREDD
+1 MSKDFEYDPETGSFRFDEGGGKTKKKNDVDVGGWILIAALFAFGLWPIGLIALISKLSDKPKKVNSSRGGMRTSTSPNANVSSRSK
-11 PLTGGLPA
+11 
-19 HLPVVEAVQPLLSV
+19 VEK
-33 AVLETEREPLRS
+33 S
-45 VVPREMERRERI
+45 VVKTAKQMNRAPKTSDKTSRI
-57 LRTPRRIPP
+57 LSIVGAAITCIFGISLVTMLGEVIAYGWYSYMMEDLFPMCGFFAGGVAM
-66 PLVAG
+66 LVAG
-71 QRMKRRSARV
+71 QRMKHRSARV
-81 ARYLAEMGKRGYI
+81 ARYLAVMGKRSHI
-94 AVDELCAVTGKSRKK
+94 SVEELCTVTGKSRKK

-120 GLLGAGAYLDS
+120 GLLGTGAYLDS

-154 AVTPK
+154 NVTPK
-159 AATEGY
+159 EANEGY
-165 AGALRSANDRIADPV
+165 AGALRAIRSANDRIADAV

-199 EEHPEKQQQA
+199 EQHPEKQQQA

-295 GLGGVDH
+295 GLGG
-302 VLAQNKNVNIF
+302 
-313 VFDTEVYSNTGGQA
+313 
-327 SKASNIG
+327 
-334 QVAQFAA
+334 AA
-341 AGKETK
+341 
-347 SKSLAEIAMSYGYVY
+347 V
-362 VAQVAMGANAAQT
+362 QR
-375 LKAIQEAEAYHGPSL
+375 
-390 IIGYAPC
+390 AP
-397 EMHSIKGGMQNCQ
+397 
-410 KEMKKAVECGYWNLF
+410 
-425 RFNPAAEK
+425 
-433 KFALDSKAPAGGYQ
+433 D
-447 EFLMNEARYSRLT
+447 
-460 REFPERATVLFAKNE
+460 E
-475 ENAKERYEHLLKLVD
+475 E
-490 MYDK
+490 

>member
-1 MRREPQREDD
+1 MSKDFEYDPETGSFRFDESGGKTKKKNDVDVGGWILIAALFAFGLWPIGLIALISKLSDKPKKVNSSRGGMRTSTSPNANVSSRSK
-11 PLTGGLPA
+11 
-19 HLPVVEAVQPLLSV
+19 VEK
-33 AVLETEREPLRS
+33 S
-45 VVPREMERRERI
+45 VVKTAKKMNRAPKTSDKTSRI
-57 LRTPRRIPP
+57 LSIVGAAITCIFGISLVTMLGEVIAYGWYSYMMEDLFPMCGFFAGGVAM
-66 PLVAG
+66 LVAG
-71 QRMKRRSARV
+71 QRMKHRSARV
-81 ARYLAEMGKRGYI
+81 ARYLAVMGKRSHI

-109 IESDLDYMVEK
+109 VEGDLEFMVEK

-140 DAFADYANATAKKE
+140 DAFADYANETAKKE
-154 AVTPK
+154 NVTPK
-159 AATEGY
+159 EANEGY
-165 AGALRSANDRIADPV
+165 AGALRAIRSANDRIADAV

-295 GLGGVDH
+295 GLGG
-302 VLAQNKNVNIF
+302 
-313 VFDTEVYSNTGGQA
+313 
-327 SKASNIG
+327 
-334 QVAQFAA
+334 AA
-341 AGKETK
+341 
-347 SKSLAEIAMSYGYVY
+347 V
-362 VAQVAMGANAAQT
+362 QR
-375 LKAIQEAEAYHGPSL
+375 
-390 IIGYAPC
+390 AP
-397 EMHSIKGGMQNCQ
+397 
-410 KEMKKAVECGYWNLF
+410 
-425 RFNPAAEK
+425 
-433 KFALDSKAPAGGYQ
+433 D
-447 EFLMNEARYSRLT
+447 
-460 REFPERATVLFAKNE
+460 E
-475 ENAKERYEHLLKLVD
+475 E
-490 MYDK
+490 

>member
-1 MRREPQREDD
+1 MSKDFEYDPETGSFRFDEGGGKTKKKNDVDVGGWILIAALFAFGLWPIGLIALISKLSDKPKKVNSSRGGMRTSTSPNANVSSRSK
-11 PLTGGLPA
+11 
-19 HLPVVEAVQPLLSV
+19 VEK
-33 AVLETEREPLRS
+33 S
-45 VVPREMERRERI
+45 VVKTAKQMNRAPKTSDKTSRI
-57 LRTPRRIPP
+57 LSIVGAAITCIFGISLVTMLGEVIAYGWYSYMMEDLFPMCGFFAGGVAM
-66 PLVAG
+66 LVAG
-71 QRMKRRSARV
+71 QRMKHRSARV
-81 ARYLAEMGKRGYI
+81 ARYLAVMGKRSHI

-120 GLLGAGAYLDS
+120 GLLGTGAYLDS

-154 AVTPK
+154 NVTPK
-159 AATEGY
+159 EANEGY
-165 AGALRSANDRIADPV
+165 AGALRAIRSANDRIADAV

-295 GLGGVDH
+295 GLGG
-302 VLAQNKNVNIF
+302 
-313 VFDTEVYSNTGGQA
+313 
-327 SKASNIG
+327 
-334 QVAQFAA
+334 AA
-341 AGKETK
+341 
-347 SKSLAEIAMSYGYVY
+347 V
-362 VAQVAMGANAAQT
+362 QR
-375 LKAIQEAEAYHGPSL
+375 
-390 IIGYAPC
+390 AP
-397 EMHSIKGGMQNCQ
+397 
-410 KEMKKAVECGYWNLF
+410 
-425 RFNPAAEK
+425 
-433 KFALDSKAPAGGYQ
+433 D
-447 EFLMNEARYSRLT
+447 
-460 REFPERATVLFAKNE
+460 E
-475 ENAKERYEHLLKLVD
+475 E
-490 MYDK
+490 